1 MNTHYT
7 VGLAMFAGIA
17 IGAIAVQSLHA
28 QSKPKAYTVA
38 EIEVIDAAAQAAY
51 TPTIVAEIGF
61 AGGIPVN
68 NPGGNIVG
76 IIGEAPKRIA
86 INEWATLDKA
96 RAFYNSPEW
105 KKLAPQ
111 RDKALKIT
119 RLYAVENPN

>member
-1 MNTHYT
+1 
-7 VGLAMFAGIA
+7 LAMFAGIA
-17 IGAIAVQSLHA
+17 IGAVAVQSLHA

-38 EIEVIDAAAQAAY
+38 EIEVVDAAAQAAY

>member
-17 IGAIAVQSLHA
+17 IGAVAVQSLHA

-38 EIEVIDAAAQAAY
+38 EIEVVDAAAQAAY
-51 TPTIVAEIGF
+51 GPTIVAEIGF
-61 AGGIPVN
+61 AGGITVN

-86 INEWATLDKA
+86 INEWATRDKA